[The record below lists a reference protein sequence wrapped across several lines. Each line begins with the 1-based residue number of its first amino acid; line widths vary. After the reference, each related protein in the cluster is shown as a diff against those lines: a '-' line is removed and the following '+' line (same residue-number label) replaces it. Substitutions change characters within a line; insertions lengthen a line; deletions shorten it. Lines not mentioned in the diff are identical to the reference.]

1 MDGPPVLLGGKL
13 AQFLEKHMG
22 VQPDDKYSEKA
33 LGVSGLEVTTS
44 EDCFFPLALE
54 PGWPISTVFVFSH
67 SNSFY
72 QSQRG
77 SLELWALHRSGLQLK
92 THGLCGL
99 QLLKPQV

>member
-77 SLELWALHRSGLQLK
+77 SLNYGLYIDLGSNSK
-92 THGLCGL
+92 LMGS
-99 QLLKPQV
+99 VAFNS